1 LNFTG
6 MLAGPFA
13 DILPY
18 CYEFTAIEALG
29 YWNNLYAQMD
39 SDFSVLIQAFLF
51 T

>member
-1 LNFTG
+1 